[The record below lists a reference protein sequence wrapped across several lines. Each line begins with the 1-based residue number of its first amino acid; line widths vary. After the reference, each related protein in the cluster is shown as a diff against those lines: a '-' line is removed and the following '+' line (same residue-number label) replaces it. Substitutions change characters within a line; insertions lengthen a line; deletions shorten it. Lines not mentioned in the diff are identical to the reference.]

1 MIEYL
6 NGERKKDLTLSSDC
20 LEVIKWYVGT
30 SFAVHPY
37 FKIHTGAIMNMV
49 QGVIQSV
56 SSKHKMNTS
65 RSTEAELVSVDD
77 ASVYIFWTVLFIE
90 FQG

>member
-1 MIEYL
+1 M
-6 NGERKKDLTLSSDC
+6 DLTLSSDC

-37 FKIHTGAIMNMV
+37 FNSHTGAIMNMV
-49 QGVIQSV
+49 HGVIQSF

-77 ASVYIFWTVLFIE
+77 ASVCIFWTVLFIE